1 MSFIPVYLS
10 TPHAPTAQAD
20 RSHALALPP
29 APGSMPAAQPGKIA
43 DTPPAAIVTT
53 SVIALASSKC
63 REVLGQQARQ
73 GV

>member
-1 MSFIPVYLS
+1 
-10 TPHAPTAQAD
+10 
-20 RSHALALPP
+20 
-29 APGSMPAAQPGKIA
+29 MPAAQPGKIA